1 MINNVVL
8 TGRLTKDIE
17 LRRTTSGK
25 TCTSFTLAVNR
36 NKQETDFIN
45 CVAWNDVAESLEK
58 YTKKGSLIGIEGRI
72 QTRSYDDKNGKKVRT
87 TGFYVSSPEDIDI
100 LKINKNNFYIKAK
113 KDCMWQNN
121 NLLSDHVYRITFD
134 ILDRSSNDGEEYFM
148 SKHDIDKLNDSM
160 NKLASD
166 LKQAVL
172 D

>member
-1 MINNVVL
+1 MYKKLIVLLLIIVVGIIL
-8 TGRLTKDIE
+8 FIYPKSFKQTYKDVQVFE
-17 LRRTTSGK
+17 
-25 TCTSFTLAVNR
+25 
-36 NKQETDFIN
+36 
-45 CVAWNDVAESLEK
+45 
-58 YTKKGSLIGIEGRI
+58 
-72 QTRSYDDKNGKKVRT
+72 NGKKVRT